1 MTDLHDIQRHLV
13 ERIGTAPVGSA
24 LRFRLMDAADA
35 VSKAMEAEAKQVGAK
50 TPISGEGNQSETQQ
64 SQAESVGA
72 QVEGNQS

>member
-13 ERIGTAPVGSA
+13 ERMGTAPVGST

-35 VSKAMEAEAKQVGAK
+35 VSKAMEAEAKQAGAE
-50 TPISGEGNQSETQQ
+50 TGVSDQGNQSETQQ
-64 SQAESVGA
+64 SRAESVGA

>member
-1 MTDLHDIQRHLV
+1 MTLHDIQRHLV
-13 ERIGTAPVGSA
+13 ERIGSARVGST

-35 VSKAMEAEAKQVGAK
+35 VSKAMEAEAKQVGAE
-50 TPISGEGNQSETQQ
+50 TPVSGGGNQSETQQ